1 MKNLVPRISYLLLI
15 RGVNTHYYHSSKFPT
30 RAKLIR
36 QIAEDNTHFLPWDI
50 KSQNNSD
57 RRVPPCWL
65 AFRMLEGAGMTVVE
79 DYQLIGN
86 LWSIIT
92 ASITSYDMG
101 TIVAQISLSE
111 NIQDLLNWRKHVWY
125 HKLYQEL
132 RVRQLMGSVGEP
144 TTIISL
150 SIPIDI
156 GNPHQKMNAKTH
168 SWSKY
173 IK

>member
-1 MKNLVPRISYLLLI
+1 
-15 RGVNTHYYHSSKFPT
+15 
-30 RAKLIR
+30 
-36 QIAEDNTHFLPWDI
+36 
-50 KSQNNSD
+50 
-57 RRVPPCWL
+57 
-65 AFRMLEGAGMTVVE
+65 
-79 DYQLIGN
+79 
-86 LWSIIT
+86 
-92 ASITSYDMG
+92 MG

-168 SWSKY
+168 S
-173 IK
+173 